1 MFLFLHIEHRHIS
14 RMRNSNR
21 TTRRRRGG
29 GREYVRGVGVQSISA
44 QACMPGRGGE
54 LTPSQNL
61 SSDIVES
68 TLTISKEEVIEG
80 VHSLFCS
87 LANDKTVITVTSC
100 KSLAHD
106 KCYQTIHC

>member
-1 MFLFLHIEHRHIS
+1 ML
-14 RMRNSNR
+14 
-21 TTRRRRGG
+21 
-29 GREYVRGVGVQSISA
+29 GVWVYKVSQRKP
-44 QACMPGRGGE
+44 ACLGGGE

>member
-1 MFLFLHIEHRHIS
+1 MLGVWVYKVSQHKPACL
-14 RMRNSNR
+14 
-21 TTRRRRGG
+21 GG
-29 GREYVRGVGVQSISA
+29 GGG
-44 QACMPGRGGE
+44 GGGGE